1 MKPLF
6 NKLVPMAVLAVA
18 TLSACN
24 NRADV
29 EVHNDSTAAQMDTAS
44 IMTPADTASVTSNM
58 DTLGTNSDTTNV
70 GTALKDESIEKV
82 VEAKLIV
89 KPGFSNVKVESQG
102 NGTIVLNGTVGSKAE
117 RDAAEQTAKM
127 TDGVKSVKNNLTISK

>member
-1 MKPLF
+1 MKSLF
-6 NKLVPMAVLAVA
+6 NKLVPLAVLAAA
-18 TLSACN
+18 TLGACN

-29 EVHNDSTAAQMDTAS
+29 DVRNDSTAAQMDTAS
-44 IMTPADTASVTSNM
+44 TMTPADTVSATSNM
-58 DTLGTNSDTTNV
+58 DTLGSNSDTMNV
-70 GTALKDESIEKV
+70 GTDLKDESIEKV

-117 RDAAEQTAKM
+117 RDAAVQTAKM
-127 TDGVKSVKNNLTISK
+127 TDGVKSVKDNLTMSK